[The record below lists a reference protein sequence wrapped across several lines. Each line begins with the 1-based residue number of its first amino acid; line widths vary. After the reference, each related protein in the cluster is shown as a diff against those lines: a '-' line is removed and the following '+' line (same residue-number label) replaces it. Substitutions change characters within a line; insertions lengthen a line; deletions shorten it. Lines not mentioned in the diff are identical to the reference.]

1 MCCTS
6 LWKSWACVTRSCAVV
21 DVMYDE
27 GRCELRGRSSRGS
40 TVADKTCLD
49 AARPSMHAISDLPA
63 DSSNRSTSK
72 VSIAMPV
79 SVEKADRPMM
89 LILSEASMLA
99 IAERLPN
106 LSMKTHKSSMTGRP
120 LRGEE
125 RGCHEISIVV
135 LFWTSLWMSSWA
147 YISRSCTLVGVR
159 NGGGRCASGAGAL
172 SMDLWEVV
180 SRLKGALAA
189 EVDWGRVPSRGLGG
203 SSQDDLRRV
212 VDVMGTMLA
221 DALESPQGAWP
232 RSLARSLPSSRDLLN
247 VSSPSIEV
255 GDASAI
261 FAATFLNSMI
271 CSSTSHFEL
280 GDGSAP

>member
-1 MCCTS
+1 M
-6 LWKSWACVTRSCAVV
+6 
-21 DVMYDE
+21 D
-27 GRCELRGRSSRGS
+27 
-40 TVADKTCLD
+40 
-49 AARPSMHAISDLPA
+49 AISDIAA

-79 SVEKADRPMM
+79 SVEKADRPKM
-89 LILSEASMLA
+89 LILSEASVLA
-99 IAERLPN
+99 IAERLP
-106 LSMKTHKSSMTGRP
+106 SMSTKTHKSSMTGRA

-125 RGCHEISIVV
+125 RGCHESSTVV
-135 LFWTSLWMSSWA
+135 LLWTSLWMSSWA

-180 SRLKGALAA
+180 SRVKGALAA
-189 EVDWGRVPSRGLGG
+189 EVEPSDVDRGRVPSRGLGG

-212 VDVMGTMLA
+212 AEMMGTMLA
-221 DALESPQGAWP
+221 DAVESPQGAWP
-232 RSLARSLPSSRDLLN
+232 RSLARSLPSSCDLLN

-271 CSSTSHFEL
+271 CSSTSMIEM